1 MTPHP
6 DTGHGGICSGGHS
19 FPDPP
24 IDRGYPPGQEMA
36 PVQTSSWKIPGQGG
50 AFLLQ
55 PRAEGRSVLPLREGV
70 SPAQNPQAG
79 VMILLLAFTLLL
91 PVSVSRAAGTES
103 AGEALLRRVAERY
116 ASARTLSAK
125 FRQEIPLQNVGI
137 VRKASGTV
145 YFGRPL
151 KMRWDYDG
159 PEAQLFLADGRYFYF
174 RPAGSSQVIRRAVD
188 EKGLGGKIPLLL
200 LFGKGEITDL
210 FRVDAADPRKGGEET
225 VLRLSPLGDGA
236 PEVRRIDL
244 VVGTEDALI
253 REIHVF
259 DRLGGENHL
268 YLTDVKVNPPLPAGF
283 FRFRKPAGVSVVD
296 G

>member
-1 MTPHP
+1 MTLA
-6 DTGHGGICSGGHS
+6 HS
-19 FPDPP
+19 LKA
-24 IDRGYPPGQEMA
+24 RRR
-36 PVQTSSWKIPGQGG
+36 T
-50 AFLLQ
+50 LLF
-55 PRAEGRSVLPLREGV
+55 SC
-70 SPAQNPQAG
+70 
-79 VMILLLAFTLLL
+79 ILLLLLS
-91 PVSVSRAAGTES
+91 PGRAGAAGPEDG
-103 AGEALLRRVAERY
+103 GEALLRRVGERY
-116 ASARTLSAK
+116 AAAQTLSAK

-174 RPAGSSQVIRRAVD
+174 RPAGSSQVIRRGID

-200 LFGKGEITDL
+200 LFGKGEIARL
-210 FRVDAADPRKGGEET
+210 FHVDAADPRKDGEET

-244 VVGTEDALI
+244 VVGTADALI
-253 REIHVF
+253 REIHVY
-259 DRLGGENHL
+259 DRMGGENHL
-268 YLTDVKVNPPLPAGF
+268 YLTGVTVNPSLPADL

>member
-1 MTPHP
+1 MMFHKRRYL
-6 DTGHGGICSGGHS
+6 H
-19 FPDPP
+19 
-24 IDRGYPPGQEMA
+24 YA
-36 PVQTSSWKIPGQGG
+36 
-50 AFLLQ
+50 
-55 PRAEGRSVLPLREGV
+55 RA
-70 SPAQNPQAG
+70 
-79 VMILLLAFTLLL
+79 LLLACALLLL
-91 PVSVSRAAGTES
+91 PSARGGAAGPEN
-103 AGEALLRRVAERY
+103 AGEALLRRVGERY
-116 ASARTLSAK
+116 AAANALSAQ
-125 FRQEIPLQNVGI
+125 FRQEVPLQNVGI

-151 KMRWDYDG
+151 KMRWDYKG

-200 LFGKGEITDL
+200 LFGKGEIAAL
-210 FRVDAADPRKGGEET
+210 FRVDAADPRKDGEET
-225 VLRLSPLGDGA
+225 VLRLSPRGDGA

-244 VVGTEDALI
+244 VVGTGDALI

-268 YLTDVKVNPPLPAGF
+268 FLAEVTINPALPADF

>member
-1 MTPHP
+1 MTIHPCRNPH
-6 DTGHGGICSGGHS
+6 T
-19 FPDPP
+19 
-24 IDRGYPPGQEMA
+24 A
-36 PVQTSSWKIPGQGG
+36 
-50 AFLLQ
+50 
-55 PRAEGRSVLPLREGV
+55 RA
-70 SPAQNPQAG
+70 
-79 VMILLLAFTLLL
+79 LLLACVLLLL
-91 PVSVSRAAGTES
+91 PPARPGIAVPES
-103 AGEALLRRVAERY
+103 AGEALLRRVGERY
-116 ASARTLSAK
+116 AVARTLSAA

-137 VRKASGTV
+137 LRKASGTV
-145 YFGRPL
+145 YFARPL
-151 KMRWDYDG
+151 KMRWDYKG

-200 LFGKGEITDL
+200 LFGKGEIATL

-225 VLRLSPLGDGA
+225 VLRLSPRDDGA

-244 VVGTEDALI
+244 VVGTGDALI

-259 DRLGGENHL
+259 DRMGGENHI
-268 YLTDVKVNPPLPAGF
+268 YLGDVKVNPSLPPGF

>member
-1 MTPHP
+1 MTPM
-6 DTGHGGICSGGHS
+6 
-19 FPDPP
+19 
-24 IDRGYPPGQEMA
+24 RG
-36 PVQTSSWKIPGQGG
+36 T
-50 AFLLQ
+50 LR
-55 PRAEGRSVLPLREGV
+55 RA
-70 SPAQNPQAG
+70 
-79 VMILLLAFTLLL
+79 LLLACVLLL
-91 PVSVSRAAGTES
+91 VPLAVSLAAGTES
-103 AGEALLRRVAERY
+103 AGEAVLRRVAQRY
-116 ASARTLSAK
+116 ADAQTLSAK

-151 KMRWDYDG
+151 KMRWDYGG

-200 LFGKGEITDL
+200 LFGKGEITTL
-210 FRVDAADPRKGGEET
+210 FRVDAADLRKGGEET

-244 VVGTEDALI
+244 VVGTRDPLI

-259 DRLGGENHL
+259 DRLGGENHI
-268 YLTDVKVNPPLPAGF
+268 YLTDVTVNPSLPPDF

>member
-1 MTPHP
+1 MTPM
-6 DTGHGGICSGGHS
+6 
-19 FPDPP
+19 
-24 IDRGYPPGQEMA
+24 RG
-36 PVQTSSWKIPGQGG
+36 T
-50 AFLLQ
+50 LR
-55 PRAEGRSVLPLREGV
+55 RA
-70 SPAQNPQAG
+70 
-79 VMILLLAFTLLL
+79 LLLACVLLL
-91 PVSVSRAAGTES
+91 VPLAVSLAAGTES
-103 AGEALLRRVAERY
+103 AGEAVLRRVAQRY
-116 ASARTLSAK
+116 ADAQTLSAK

-151 KMRWDYDG
+151 KMRWDYGG

-200 LFGKGEITDL
+200 LFGKGEITTL
-210 FRVDAADPRKGGEET
+210 FRVDAADLRKGGEET

-244 VVGTEDALI
+244 VVGTRDALI

-259 DRLGGENHL
+259 DRLGGENHI
-268 YLTDVKVNPPLPAGF
+268 YLTDVTVNPSLPPDF

>member
-1 MTPHP
+1 M
-6 DTGHGGICSGGHS
+6 GIRSNRES
-19 FPDPP
+19 
-24 IDRGYPPGQEMA
+24 RSA
-36 PVQTSSWKIPGQGG
+36 
-50 AFLLQ
+50 
-55 PRAEGRSVLPLREGV
+55 RA
-70 SPAQNPQAG
+70 
-79 VMILLLAFTLLL
+79 LLLACVLFLLA
-91 PVSVSRAAGTES
+91 PSSAGAAGTES
-103 AGEALLRRVAERY
+103 AGEALLRRVGQRY
-116 ASARTLSAK
+116 ADAQTLSAK

-151 KMRWDYDG
+151 KMRWDYKG

-174 RPAGSSQVIRRAVD
+174 RPAGSSQVIRRGVD

-200 LFGKGEITDL
+200 LFGKGEITTL

-244 VVGTEDALI
+244 VVGTGDALI

-268 YLTDVKVNPPLPAGF
+268 YLTDVTVNPPLPSDF